1 MFDDDIANSCCEKIC
16 QNVTIVA
23 GGCIKYEIKRVFNLS
38 NTGKCGKQVKYLTS
52 EVTRPAWI
60 YNKTQKNPGV

>member
-23 GGCIKYEIKRVFNLS
+23 GECIKYEIKRVLNLS
-38 NTGKCGKQVKYLTS
+38 NTGK
-52 EVTRPAWI
+52 
-60 YNKTQKNPGV
+60 